1 MLDHYINRFLRVC
14 RDNLEVFIMIT
25 KTNAIM
31 AVIIIVL
38 LLVLGAALK
47 AWYAEK
53 NKIVISTGSYVE
65 LPAVPKAAKIKHT
78 PLPGPKTVST
88 IDKKEIEKKLEL
100 PSWFAQNADEQAIA
114 TAEVPP
120 YEGCTDIVCTLNTK
134 SGEGKI
140 IAKQRPLSLFAFENK
155 KELGG
160 RLGYT
165 SKEFKQIITGFGR
178 WQFLRV
184 GNFHAGLYGEGNTE
198 GEAIGQLELIY
209 RF

>member
-1 MLDHYINRFLRVC
+1 
-14 RDNLEVFIMIT
+14 MIT
-25 KTNAIM
+25 KTNAVM

-38 LLVLGAALK
+38 LLVAGAALK
-47 AWYAEK
+47 AWYAERHK
-53 NKIVISTGSYVE
+53 PVVSQTEYVPVSKIKQVVKIKRVMVPGPDKIVT
-65 LPAVPKAAKIKHT
+65 
-78 PLPGPKTVST
+78 
-88 IDKKEIEKKLEL
+88 IEKEKVVEKLKL
-100 PSWFAQNADEQAIA
+100 PNWVAQNADEQIIA
-114 TAEVPP
+114 TGEIEPW
-120 YEGCTDIVCTLNTK
+120 EGKTDVVATLNTK
-134 SGEGKI
+134 SGAGNI

>member
-1 MLDHYINRFLRVC
+1 MK
-14 RDNLEVFIMIT
+14 EWIT
-25 KTNAIM
+25 KANIIIAL
-31 AVIIIVL
+31 IIVL
-38 LLVLGAALK
+38 LMIISSAALK
-47 AWYAEK
+47 AWYSER
-53 NKIVISTGSYVE
+53 NKPIISQKEYIV
-65 LPAVPKAAKIKHT
+65 VPEIKEVIKIKRVT
-78 PLPGPKTVST
+78 VPGPKTVVT
-88 IDKKEIEKKLEL
+88 IEKEKVVEKLKL
-100 PSWFAQNADEQAIA
+100 PNWVAQNADEQIIA
-114 TAEVPP
+114 TGEIEPW
-120 YEGCTDIVCTLNTK
+120 EGKTDVVATLNIK
-134 SGEGKI
+134 SGVGNI

-184 GNFHAGLYGEGNTE
+184 GNFHAGLYGEGNTD